1 MICKMFVNRAF
12 WSVPMNVGQ
21 MANALIAKTLAH
33 IAHIPT
39 ENVLLAELLV
49 NIPVKLHVILN
60 VQMITAYTT

>member
-1 MICKMFVNRAF
+1 
-12 WSVPMNVGQ
+12 MNVGQ